1 MPELGQLIIVTG
13 TTGSGKTTTCGEF
26 VAAADELWLHFG
38 VDLFLG
44 KAVPR
49 KFVDGG
55 PRSHEGVHMAP
66 DDPNDPEG
74 PAHLDLGLYGAGL
87 LHAMNAMAATAVRN
101 GQKIIMDHITTIDPP
116 LLQDC
121 VACLHELPVLFVAL
135 KPDSA
140 LLQKRIDARLPEII
154 QSMGEEHGRLVNE
167 GTKRVSRYMFS
178 QIFSHD
184 CFDLVIDTGTTPPDG
199 VVRAIAKRL
208 DGGPG
213 EAFATLAQRFA
224 VPNAGPA

>member
-1 MPELGQLIIVTG
+1 PGPPLNPLPQAGGEIRRGTRMDSLGQLIIVTG

-26 VAAADELWLHFG
+26 VAAANDLWLHFG

-44 KAVPR
+44 RAVPR

-140 LLQKRIDARLPEII
+140 L
-154 QSMGEEHGRLVNE
+154 
-167 GTKRVSRYMFS
+167 
-178 QIFSHD
+178 
-184 CFDLVIDTGTTPPDG
+184 
-199 VVRAIAKRL
+199 
-208 DGGPG
+208 
-213 EAFATLAQRFA
+213 
-224 VPNAGPA
+224 

>member
-1 MPELGQLIIVTG
+1 MMSQPGQLIIVTG
-13 TTGSGKTTTCGEF
+13 TTGSGKTTTCSEF
-26 VAAADELWLHFG
+26 VAAQDDLWLHFG

-66 DDPNDPEG
+66 DDPGQPEG
-74 PAHLDLGLYGAGL
+74 PAHLDLGIYGAGL
-87 LHAMNAMAATAVRN
+87 MHTLNAMAATAVRS
-101 GQKIIMDHITTIDPP
+101 GQKVIMDHITTIDPP
-116 LLQDC
+116 LLQDM
-121 VACLHELPVLFVAL
+121 VACLHDVPVLFVAL
-135 KPDSA
+135 KPDPG

-154 QSMGEEHGRLVNE
+154 HSMGVEHGTRVNE

-184 CFDLVIDTGTTPPDG
+184 CFDLVIDTGTLSPPE
-199 VVRAIAKRL
+199 VVAAIERRL
-208 DGGPG
+208 GEGPG
-213 EAFATLAQRFA
+213 DALATLARRYG
-224 VPNAGPA
+224 V